1 MTRRGF
7 TLLETLLALALTALV
22 LGALARSLAGA
33 ARSRSL
39 ATAESDRLAAARTIL
54 LRLGAELEAAAGEAG
69 IVVEPDAAPGLSSGS
84 RVHLVT
90 TVRTDAST
98 LPASDRRAVAY
109 EVDRAAGVLL
119 RHEET
124 APMAPEAA
132 TPAPLAVLAGVRRL
146 AVRSSDGTEWHDAW
160 HSAALPRAVELVL
173 GVDDGAGGVEELA
186 TTVTVALG
194 R

>member
-1 MTRRGF
+1 PGGRCTPGAHRAGRRPRPPYQRRAAAGCGARGGAVTRRGF
-7 TLLETLLALALTALV
+7 TLLET

-69 IVVEPDAAPGLSSGS
+69 IVVEPDAGPGLSSGS

-119 RHEET
+119 RREET

-132 TPAPLAVLAGVRRL
+132 TPAP
-146 AVRSSDGTEWHDAW
+146 
-160 HSAALPRAVELVL
+160 
-173 GVDDGAGGVEELA
+173 
-186 TTVTVALG
+186 
-194 R
+194 